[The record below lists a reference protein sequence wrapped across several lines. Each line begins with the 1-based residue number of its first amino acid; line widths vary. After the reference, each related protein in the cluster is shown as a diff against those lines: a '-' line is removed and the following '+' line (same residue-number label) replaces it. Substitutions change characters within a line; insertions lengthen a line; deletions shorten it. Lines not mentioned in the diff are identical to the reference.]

1 MNKRQ
6 NCNLVG
12 LPFLWAREVRIRIE
26 IKQKGT
32 IGSMWGE
39 GMWLRVEILGKM
51 AGVLHLIEKMAV
63 GK

>member
-1 MNKRQ
+1 MDKIAV
-6 NCNLVG
+6 LVG
-12 LPFLWAREVRIRIE
+12 LPFLRAREVMVSIE

-39 GMWLRVEILGKM
+39 GMSLGVEILGKM
-51 AGVLHLIEKMAV
+51 ARVLHLIEKMAV